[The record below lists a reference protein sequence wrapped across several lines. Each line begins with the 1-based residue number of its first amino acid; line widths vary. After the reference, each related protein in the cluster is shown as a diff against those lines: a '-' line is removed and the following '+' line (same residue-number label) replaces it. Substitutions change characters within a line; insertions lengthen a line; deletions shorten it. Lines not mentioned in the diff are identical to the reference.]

1 MSVGVQNPQRAIP
14 PAGNGVL
21 TEKDFTDDELGLV
34 KFKLKALPTGENCS
48 QRLVIRLQKPKKSFV
63 INGIKRRVA
72 FSPVFDNSGSDESNA
87 PFCAVELNSKWI
99 VLSSLLRFL
108 VFLI

>member
-1 MSVGVQNPQRAIP
+1 MSSR
-14 PAGNGVL
+14 NGRQQLGRKILKDSYLLQEYAL
-21 TEKDFTDDELGLV
+21 TEKDSADDELGLV

-63 INGIKRRVA
+63 INEIKRRVA

-99 VLSSLLRFL
+99 VLS
-108 VFLI
+108 